1 MDEKGHNFFH
11 TTYLKLWGARFIQA
25 LGTLSS
31 GLAEQDLNGF
41 VFLFM
46 ALP

>member
-1 MDEKGHNFFH
+1 MKKDTISSTLRIPNYRA
-11 TTYLKLWGARFIQA
+11 TLIQV
-25 LGTLSS
+25 LGSLSS
-31 GLAEQDLNGF
+31 SLAEQDLNGF